1 MSEIKLTRVEVR
13 PGGQLLYY
21 VRVNTAAGKVE
32 LPIAIMEQ
40 GSDASNETKVLQ
52 SSLDPVCAKRFQV
65 KGRKFHAAAAVDL
78 VKLGAA

>member
-1 MSEIKLTRVEVR
+1 MSEIKLTKVEMR

-52 SSLDPVCAKRFQV
+52 SSLAIAEELEGSIRFHLEAKP
-65 KGRKFHAAAAVDL
+65 
-78 VKLGAA
+78 

>member
-52 SSLDPVCAKRFQV
+52 SSLALAEELEGSIRLHLKAQP
-65 KGRKFHAAAAVDL
+65 
-78 VKLGAA
+78 

>member
-52 SSLDPVCAKRFQV
+52 SSLALAEELEGSIRLHLEAQP
-65 KGRKFHAAAAVDL
+65 
-78 VKLGAA
+78 

>member
-1 MSEIKLTRVEVR
+1 MSEIKLTKVEVR

-32 LPIAIMEQ
+32 LPVPIMEQ

-52 SSLDPVCAKRFQV
+52 SALTAAEELVDSIRFNLEAKP
-65 KGRKFHAAAAVDL
+65 
-78 VKLGAA
+78 

>member
-52 SSLDPVCAKRFQV
+52 SSLALAEELEGSIRLRLEAQP
-65 KGRKFHAAAAVDL
+65 
-78 VKLGAA
+78 